1 MQRCSKLTLQQCTE
15 CLALGTE
22 VWPRGCNAHLHS
34 HCFAIFLGS
43 ARILCKCLLI
53 LKAEATTLFFILL
66 WREKIFVYQI
76 CLQYSLYVQMQFHF
90 FGRSLKFTTKR
101 IRLQYLI
108 FYSTIAWGE
117 IKELAFWDTQ
127 GLDEKLRP
135 LAVNSPLHQHCFSI
149 IVKVQPLISFLP
161 QPCPEESRQTDQSF
175 LVSRLLWKDRRF
187 SSQTN
192 LQDQF

>member
-1 MQRCSKLTLQQCTE
+1 MHR
-15 CLALGTE
+15 
-22 VWPRGCNAHLHS
+22 V
-34 HCFAIFLGS
+34 LGS
-43 ARILCKCLLI
+43 WNRSVAKRLQCSPPF
-53 LKAEATTLFFILL
+53 TLFCHILRL
-66 WREKIFVYQI
+66 CEDPLQVLVNFKSRSYYIILYFTLEGKNI
-76 CLQYSLYVQMQFHF
+76 CLPQYSLNAQMQFHF
-90 FGRSLKFTTKR
+90 LGRSLKFTTKR